1 MGIGGAFGAA
11 MADGRIGMVECL
23 NQRFGHS
30 HLPSSILN
38 SDPVYLR
45 VAPA

>member
-30 HLPSSILN
+30 HPPSS
-38 SDPVYLR
+38 SAYLM
-45 VAPA
+45 AGFD